1 MFGVRGEEL
10 GKTPSN
16 GLCNHALL
24 SANTVTEV
32 VFVMTHVLV
41 TGASGYLGQFVSKHL
56 RDNLPKDVGVVGTF
70 SRETNSKLVPEGVEA
85 IQVNLGTGVGIDDVR
100 NACPRLAAIVNC
112 AAISQPKACE
122 DDEPAARALNVPE
135 HVVTLANELGA
146 RLVHMSTDQVYDGT
160 RANSN
165 EDAPC
170 APVNAYGRSKLA
182 AEEYITKNCNASKA
196 VSLRSSIIY
205 GPEPAS
211 PVGRT
216 LFLQFVLKAVQGN
229 EPFTFFG
236 DEYRNPVYVKDICR
250 IVESLVVA
258 PEWPLSKP
266 VYCMGGPE
274 RLSRADFARRVA
286 AVAGSNGEM
295 IEEVSASS
303 VNRGVKSPADI
314 SMESKLLFSELGITP
329 TAFVDGV
336 KASI

>member
-1 MFGVRGEEL
+1 
-10 GKTPSN
+10 
-16 GLCNHALL
+16 
-24 SANTVTEV
+24 
-32 VFVMTHVLV
+32 MTHVLV

-258 PEWPLSKP
+258 P
-266 VYCMGGPE
+266 VAHGPTIHDAI
-274 RLSRADFARRVA
+274 SVRA
-286 AVAGSNGEM
+286 
-295 IEEVSASS
+295 
-303 VNRGVKSPADI
+303 
-314 SMESKLLFSELGITP
+314 T
-329 TAFVDGV
+329 
-336 KASI
+336 